1 MITHVQG
8 DILNDQSEAVVNT
21 VNCVGVMGRGVA
33 LQFRNA
39 YPDNYKAYQKACR
52 NGEVRPGAMF
62 VHETGNLTGPRYII
76 NFPTKRHWRGNSRME
91 DIESG
96 LHSLVEWLSKL
107 QVRSVALPPLGCGLG
122 GLDWNDVRPRIE
134 QALSKEKVEVKLY
147 EPAGA
152 PPAPQM
158 VRNRTVPSMTSG
170 RTALVQLINHYLRG
184 LLDPVVT
191 LLEVHKLMYFL
202 QEAGEP
208 LKLNYAR
215 ATYGPFAENLRHVMK
230 KIEGHMISGYADGGD
245 APDKQIE
252 LLEGVSEEARRALEA
267 NAPTQQNLN
276 RVLELVEGFE
286 SSAGLELLSTVHW
299 VAKEEAPQTLEALIT
314 GVHAW
319 GERKKQFT
327 PRQIT
332 LAAKTLMDKGWLSKV
347 LLAA

>member
-1 MITHVQG
+1 MITSVQG
-8 DILNDQSEAVVNT
+8 DILEDQSEAVVNT

-39 YPDNYKAYQKACR
+39 YPENYKAYQRACKK
-52 NGEVRPGAMF
+52 GEVRPGAMF

-91 DIESG
+91 DIDAG
-96 LHSLVEWLSKL
+96 LRSLVEWLSKL

-122 GLDWNDVRPRIE
+122 GLDWQEVRPRIE
-134 QALSKEKVEVKLY
+134 QALSNEGVEVRLY
-147 EPAGA
+147 EPVGA
-152 PPAPQM
+152 PAAPQM
-158 VRNRTVPSMTSG
+158 VRSRTVPSMTAG
-170 RTALVQLINHYLRG
+170 RAALVLLINHYLKA

-202 QEAGEP
+202 QETGEP

-215 ATYGPFAENLRHVMK
+215 ATYGPFAENLRHVMR

-245 APDKQIE
+245 APDKQIQ
-252 LLEGVSEEARRALEA
+252 LLEGVGESAQLTLEA
-267 NAPTQQNLN
+267 NTSTQQNLN
-276 RVLELVEGFE
+276 RVLDLVEGFE
-286 SSAGLELLSTVHW
+286 SSAGLELLATVHW
-299 VAKEEAPQTLEALIT
+299 VAKEEAPQTMEALIT

-332 LAAKTLMDKGWLSKV
+332 LAAKTLMDKGWLSKS